1 MCKMRALFI
10 LCLIT
15 FLIGVSSPF
24 PRYKMDERLKS
35 LELALRDLS
44 SVDGSS
50 IGEKIYLD
58 KIDVLRSR
66 WDEKAFQNLQR
77 EILFQNKD
85 LPKYL
90 VLVVREQYKRDHH
103 NTATIFQK
111 GEINTSSFT
120 HGAELKLLDL
130 TTGKAATIFQTKKG
144 IVRDPE
150 ISFDGKKIIFSYR
163 ENIEDDYHIYEIN
176 ADGSMLTQ
184 LTFAS
189 GVSDIDPLYLPNDQI
204 VFSSTRQ
211 PKYCMCNRHI
221 MANLYRMN
229 PDGSNVVQLGKSTL
243 FEGHAA
249 LMNDGRVMYDRWE
262 YVDRNF
268 GDAQG
273 LWTMN
278 PDGTKHAIYYGNNT
292 NSPGGIIDPR
302 PIPGSK
308 YTLCIFGS
316 CHDRPWG
323 ALTLLDRSQG
333 VDGKQA
339 VVKIW
344 PSEAIDLI
352 GEGNWDTFMR
362 LNVRYEDP
370 FPINEKYFLVSKSI
384 LLKKGNGHHPEKEK
398 MGIFLVDIFGNE
410 VLLYEDENL
419 SCFDPMPLAP
429 RYRPREIP
437 TARKFDQSPGYF
449 YVQNVYEGT
458 HMENI
463 EPGSIKY
470 LRVVE
475 SPEKRTYTQPAW
487 NGQGQQAPGVNW
499 HNFENK
505 RILGTVPVEED
516 GSVYLEAPSGKH
528 LYFQLLD
535 EKKKMV
541 QSMRSGVMVHPGET
555 NGCVGCHEDRLSVPL
570 NTMRMPM
577 AMRMK
582 PQSLSLTDIENPTFS
597 YTRDVQPIF
606 NKNCIE
612 CHDFG
617 KKSGD
622 KLLLSGDRNPYFNA
636 SYIDL
641 HMKKQIAAVG
651 GGPAEIQQAY
661 SWGAHASNLVKIL
674 EEGHQDV
681 ALTKQEMEMIYT
693 WIDLNGIYYPE
704 FESAYPNNPAGRSPL
719 TFEQLK
725 RLGELTGVDFNKLA
739 GHQRKLGPQISFERP
754 ELSPCLSN
762 IKRKKSN
769 YEEAL
774 AIIESGKRNLEET
787 PRADMEGF
795 VPCDEHL
802 TQIKKYMQRL
812 EIEKEN
818 NQAVNGD
825 KKIFDQKSEI
835 N

>member
-1 MCKMRALFI
+1 M
-10 LCLIT
+10 
-15 FLIGVSSPF
+15 
-24 PRYKMDERLKS
+24 LK
-35 LELALRDLS
+35 
-44 SVDGSS
+44 GNWN
-50 IGEKIYLD
+50 EKT
-58 KIDVLRSR
+58 
-66 WDEKAFQNLQR
+66 FQNLQR
-77 EILFQNKD
+77 EILIKNEL
-85 LPKYL
+85 LPQYL
-90 VLVVREQYKRDHH
+90 IFIVREQYKKDHH

-111 GEINTSSFT
+111 GEINTASFT
-120 HGAELKLLDL
+120 SGAELKKLDL
-130 TTGKAATIFQTKKG
+130 KSGKAETILKSKNG
-144 IVRDPE
+144 IIRDPE
-150 ISFDGKKIIFSYR
+150 ISFDGNKIIFAYR
-163 ENIEDDYHIYEIN
+163 KDINDDYHIYEIN
-176 ADGSMLTQ
+176 ADGSNLTQ

-189 GVSDIDPLYLPNDQI
+189 GVSDIDPLYLPNKQI

-243 FEGHAA
+243 FEGHAS
-249 LMNDGRVMYDRWE
+249 LMNDGRVIYDRWE

-278 PDGTKHAIYYGNNT
+278 PDGTKHAIYYGNNM

-302 PIPGSK
+302 PIPGSN
-308 YTLCIFGS
+308 YILCIFGS

-323 ALTLLDRSQG
+323 ALTLLDRSKG
-333 VDGKQA
+333 VDGKESI
-339 VVKIW
+339 VKIW
-344 PSEAIDLI
+344 PEESLDLV

-362 LNVRYEDP
+362 LDVRYEDP
-370 FPINEKYFLVSKSI
+370 FPLSEKYFLVSKSI
-384 LLKKGNGHHPEKEK
+384 MLKKGNGHHPEKEK

-410 VLLYEDENL
+410 ILVHEDNKL
-419 SCFDPMPLAP
+419 SCFDPMPLSP
-429 RYRPREIP
+429 RYRPNEIP
-437 TARKFDQSPGYF
+437 TSRKFDASPGFF

-458 HMENI
+458 HMDNI

-487 NGQGQQAPGVNW
+487 NGQGQQAPGINW

-505 RILGTVPVEED
+505 RVLGTIPVEDD
-516 GSVYLEAPSGKH
+516 GSVYFEVQSGKY

-535 EKKKMV
+535 EKRKMV

-570 NTMRMPM
+570 NMNRMPM
-577 AMRMK
+577 AMRRK
-582 PQSLSLTDIENPTFS
+582 PQKLSESDIENPIFS

-606 NKNCIE
+606 DKNCVE

-617 KKSGD
+617 KEAGE
-622 KLLLSGDRNPYFNA
+622 KLLLAGDRNPYFNA

-641 HMKKQIAAVG
+641 HLKKQIASVG

-661 SWGAHASNLVKIL
+661 SWGSHASNLVKIL
-674 EEGHQDV
+674 EDGHQDV
-681 ALTKQEMEMIYT
+681 SLSQVDMEMIYT

-704 FESAYPNNPAGRSPL
+704 FESAYPDNPVGRSPL

-725 RLGELTGVDFNKLA
+725 RLGDLTGINFEQLA

-754 ELSPCLSN
+754 ELSPCLTK
-762 IKRKKSN
+762 IKKKGAV
-769 YEEAL
+769 YQEAL
-774 AIIESGKRNLEET
+774 AIIQIGKKQLEEK

-802 TQIKKYMQRL
+802 VQLKKYMQRL
-812 EIEKEN
+812 EIEKAN
-818 NQAVNGD
+818 NEAVTED
-825 KKIFDQKSEI
+825 KILFDSKFDF